1 MMNGPDHSNYEAWLL
16 DRLEGRLTPEQE
28 RALDAFLLLHPD
40 LAPLDDGPLPTLD
53 DPLPGLPPTVKD
65 DLKRELPPTGMPR
78 APIDDFLIAR
88 EEGDLDPAQ
97 LAALEAWLAAHPED
111 VRAAHLYALAR
122 VPHAEVRFPTTEDL
136 KRELPPTGMPS
147 APIDDLLIAREEG
160 DLTPAQLAAL
170 DVWLAAHPEDA
181 RAARL
186 YALARV
192 PATAERYPAPLD
204 LKRDLPPTGMPTP
217 GDLDDHLVA
226 RMEGDLSPEQ
236 AHALDQLLA
245 RDPQARRQWAL
256 MQRTR
261 VAAEPVTYPDKAGLK
276 KKEVRVIPLF
286 TGQRGFAALRLA
298 ASVAILLAFGA
309 WWVLRAPQQGSDHLA
324 QVPGASTEPPST
336 TTAMP
341 GTPTDGVPASDGA
354 TTTGDSAIRTAPTEH
369 RHPEVAPQGHMGGPG
384 NGSMDHSDPA
394 WVEERTAPTLEPV
407 NAQLAYEPIAPDSP
421 AGGLTP
427 EVEATG
433 DQAVDALPETLLADN
448 GSGTGLGE
456 LIAREV
462 RERMLDNAAGTGKL
476 GEEDALAAVDK
487 GLRTISAGRAGLEVE
502 RDPRSGRR
510 NYELR
515 LGRNLAITASR

>member
-88 EEGDLDPAQ
+88 EEGDLD
-97 LAALEAWLAAHPED
+97 
-111 VRAAHLYALAR
+111 
-122 VPHAEVRFPTTEDL
+122 
-136 KRELPPTGMPS
+136 
-147 APIDDLLIAREEG
+147 
-160 DLTPAQLAAL
+160 PAQLAAL

-324 QVPGASTEPPST
+324 QVPGASTERLST
-336 TTAMP
+336 TTATPITPNTP
-341 GTPTDGVPASDGA
+341 GDGVPASDGA
-354 TTTGDSAIRTAPTEH
+354 TAVGDSAIRTAPAEN
-369 RHPEVAPQGHMGGPG
+369 RHPAVVPQVDMAGRG
-384 NGSMDHSDPA
+384 NGTMDHFDPA
-394 WVEERTAPTLEPV
+394 PGEDRTAPALEP
-407 NAQLAYEPIAPDSP
+407 ATDQLAYEPIAPDGP
-421 AGGLTP
+421 AEGPAP
-427 EVEATG
+427 EEGTTRAG
-433 DQAVDALPETLLADN
+433 AADALPETLLADN

-487 GLRTISAGRAGLEVE
+487 GLRAISAGRAGLEVE